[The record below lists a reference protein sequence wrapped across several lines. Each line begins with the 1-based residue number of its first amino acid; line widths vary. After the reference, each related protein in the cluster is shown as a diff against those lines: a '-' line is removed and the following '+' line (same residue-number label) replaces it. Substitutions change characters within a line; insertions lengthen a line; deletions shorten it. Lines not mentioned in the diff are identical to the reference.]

1 MILGFTEMARQAREL
16 DVSHRKQHERPSRV
30 MAVFQEAALAFNLP
44 RETTLGELA
53 EELGAL
59 GKIYG
64 GLPLYVDVR
73 LPG

>member
-1 MILGFTEMARQAREL
+1 MSDTQQRTQ
-16 DVSHRKQHERPSRV
+16 PSRV
-30 MAVFQEAALAFNLP
+30 MAVFQEAALSFNLP
-44 RETTLGELA
+44 CEATFGELA